1 MFVAIERR
9 SMATA
14 IFVLMGDEQNK
25 DGARHVTSF
34 DIYQVKSKFDLIW
47 YDMHLILQK
56 PDINLAILAQL

>member
-34 DIYQVKSKFDLIW
+34 DIYQVKSKFDLI
-47 YDMHLILQK
+47 
-56 PDINLAILAQL
+56 